1 MPVGGK
7 RLKIKTVGH
16 GGGGGRKNDSPLDF
30 GKSVNPISTG
40 KEDYAHTINSRPP
53 GFSDL
58 STALKL

>member
-16 GGGGGRKNDSPLDF
+16 GGRKNDSPLDF